1 NRAMRSSTSAER
13 VEERIARFP
22 CSGEI
27 NRTVRNTREMLAT
40 VEAQFAAEA
49 VAIEHVDGLSM
60 AFADWRFNMRSS
72 STEPLARLNV
82 ESRGDEALMRA
93 KTQQL
98 LALMDQF

>member
-1 NRAMRSSTSAER
+1 M
-13 VEERIARFP
+13 EERIRKFP

-27 NRTVRNTREMLAT
+27 NRTVRNTQEMLAT
-40 VEAQFAAEA
+40 VEAHFAPEA
-49 VAIEHVDGLSM
+49 VLIERVDGLSM
-60 AFADWRFNMRSS
+60 AFEHWRFNMRSS

-93 KTQQL
+93 KTQEL